1 MSHNQGMGLQQELH
15 EQITEA
21 TCSLIESVQAALR
34 ASPTPGR
41 LHYHF
46 NLRDVARVFQVN
58 IVGSGKYT
66 SLPEEKSQTRS
77 FLCKSHAGPLLAI

>member
-21 TCSLIESVQAALR
+21 TCSLIESVQSALR

-58 IVGSGKYT
+58 IVGPGKYT
-66 SLPEEKSQTRS
+66 SLPGRKIQKEKFLVQVTRRNY
-77 FLCKSHAGPLLAI
+77 I

>member
-21 TCSLIESVQAALR
+21 TCSLVESIQDTLI

-58 IVGSGKYT
+58 TFGRRFSYGVVYFPT
-66 SLPEEKSQTRS
+66 L
-77 FLCKSHAGPLLAI
+77 FLFFLKL

>member
-21 TCSLIESVQAALR
+21 TCSLMESVQETLK

-46 NLRDVARVFQVN
+46 NLRDVARIFQVIKVLEIRFSDN
-58 IVGSGKYT
+58 YRESCVHIR
-66 SLPEEKSQTRS
+66 L
-77 FLCKSHAGPLLAI
+77 

>member
-1 MSHNQGMGLQQELH
+1 MSHNQGMGLPQELH

-21 TCSLIESVQAALR
+21 TCCLIESVQDALR

-46 NLRDVARVFQVN
+46 NLRDVARVFQV
-58 IVGSGKYT
+58 VMSYVY
-66 SLPEEKSQTRS
+66 R
-77 FLCKSHAGPLLAI
+77 